1 MAGQDSGKVRFLW
14 GVFTGAVLA
23 SVVLFS
29 WAGCQR
35 AAREREVQAMDTA
48 WNLRERKL
56 NVRVDQLVRAKE
68 KAEESF
74 LALSRLAAERQSKAK
89 ALEDLAKAAE
99 AKRARVANEGQN
111 VVRLL
116 ALSREVEVNL
126 RLACQEKDAVIAN
139 LNLSIVALR
148 QAQEAQ
154 EKENKELR
162 DARALD
168 AIDLNRLR
176 ELATGRDVAP
186 HIKPRVTVLSVAV
199 KVAAVASVAYVFVA
213 KVLPWAMKFLGVK

>member
-1 MAGQDSGKVRFLW
+1 MAGQNSRKVGFLW

-35 AAREREVQAMDTA
+35 AAREREVQAMDTSR
-48 WNLRERKL
+48 NLRERKL
-56 NVRVDQLVRAKE
+56 NVRIDHLVQAKE

-89 ALEDLAKAAE
+89 AFEDLAKAAE
-99 AKRARVANEGQN
+99 AKRARVVNEGQN
-111 VVRLL
+111 VARLL

-139 LNLSIVALR
+139 LNLSIVALK

-168 AIDLNRLR
+168 AMDLNKLR
-176 ELATGRDVAP
+176 DLASGGDVAP
-186 HIKPRVTVLSVAV
+186 HIKPKATVLSVVV
-199 KVAAVASVAYVFVA
+199 KAAAVASVAYVLIA
-213 KVLPWAMKFLGVK
+213 KVVPLAMKILGVK